1 MVYGRYN
8 YSIHGVYKPS
18 FHHWGAPSCMFQVLL
33 GSDGVHDTWM
43 AAALLRTLRRSLA
56 PTSGRA
62 VLVMPAAY
70 HRPWVTA
77 GMGGFS

>member
-1 MVYGRYN
+1 
-8 YSIHGVYKPS
+8 
-18 FHHWGAPSCMFQVLL
+18 
-33 GSDGVHDTWM
+33 M

-70 HRPWVTA
+70 HRPWGMA
-77 GMGGFS
+77 GMGGIFRGVLIKKT

>member
-1 MVYGRYN
+1 
-8 YSIHGVYKPS
+8 
-18 FHHWGAPSCMFQVLL
+18 MFQVLL
-33 GSDGVHDTWM
+33 GADVVHDTWM

-70 HRPWVTA
+70 HRPWGMA
-77 GMGGFS
+77 GMGGIFRGVLIKKT